1 MSQKNKSRKMLLSTD
16 EKLLRRMSVNFCN
29 NEELWNNTWDSG
41 NIYSFLIEK
50 EKLKLSN
57 KETKQLKSKI
67 DEILAHSKKGRQWF
81 IHQEKTKFT
90 LRNPNEINEI
100 EANIRNW
107 RHFFNSY
114 SPTEEIPLTGQLP
127 NEEDKKYKLIE
138 DVWFAIISNE
148 KLPEEFSLAKNE
160 YVIRWKAYD
169 LIKDAKTFATTCS
182 GLRFRDSLPSIAL
195 LLIKSKRINATQ
207 LLDLRLNHLRINSSN
222 PFGRD
227 YDSRLSDIAERIP
240 DVDTDKA
247 LEDGRTDLRHLPFV
261 TIDPKTAKDF
271 DDAVCLMEESGKRTL
286 WVAIADVAHYIEP
299 GTLLDDEAQARA
311 TSVYLPHAVL
321 PMLPSKLSDNLC
333 SLRSQVPRLAMTVS
347 MQIENDW
354 TIGKVSAF
362 ESVIEVQENLSY
374 EDALDNPRFQN
385 MMDLAERLRENEIR
399 LNLNSAELRP
409 RVAGDKISVNVK
421 WPNKATEMIETFMV
435 ATNNSIGSMLGA
447 ENAPLP
453 WRSHAPPDAPEVEE
467 LNAKFEAMGIDIVLP
482 MPSVKKFG
490 QSEEAELASMLGD
503 WANSGNIQIS
513 GLESSDG
520 QDEVP
525 QYLKNVL
532 DPEARKNILISLK
545 ESQEKASNLKS
556 ATRRVVDH
564 GLFYLLQ
571 RAVYSPDNLGHFGLN
586 LDAYVHFTS
595 PIRRYADLV
604 VHRQLKSF
612 LKKEKWTHSE
622 EEITKISE
630 QCTVNS
636 QKAKSMEWEL
646 VANIFH
652 LHLLRGGTLDS
663 IENSNDKLELKQWP
677 ARVVGLRNPWI
688 FLDLLD
694 DGSIRGKL
702 HISQLGAGRHLST
715 DEFGLYLID
724 EKMKES
730 DDVILSLGQKF
741 ACRLRGLDLW
751 TGELDLAPI

>member
-1 MSQKNKSRKMLLSTD
+1 MSQKNKSRKMLLSPD
-16 EKLLRRMSVNFCN
+16 EKLWRRMSVKFGNK
-29 NEELWNNTWDSG
+29 EELWNNTWDSG

-90 LRNPNEINEI
+90 LRNPNEISEI

-227 YDSRLSDIAERIP
+227 YDSRLSGIAERIP

-247 LEDGRTDLRHLPFV
+247 LEDGRADLRHLPFV

-321 PMLPSKLSDNLC
+321 PMLPSRLSDNLC
-333 SLRSQVPRLAMTVS
+333 SLRSKVPRLAMTVS
-347 MQIENDW
+347 MQIEDDW

-385 MMDLAERLRENEIR
+385 MMDLAEKLRENEIR

-409 RVAGDKISVNVK
+409 KVDGDKISVNVK

-435 ATNNSIGSMLGA
+435 ATNNSIGSMLGV

-564 GLFYLLQ
+564 GLFYLFQ

-663 IENSNDKLELKQWP
+663 IKDSNDELELKQWP

>member
-1 MSQKNKSRKMLLSTD
+1 MSQKNKSRKMPLSPD
-16 EKLLRRMSVNFCN
+16 EKLWRRISVKFGN
-29 NEELWNNTWDSG
+29 NEELWDNTWDSG
-41 NIYSFLIEK
+41 KIYSFLVEK

-81 IHQEKTKFT
+81 IHQEKSKFT
-90 LRNPNEINEI
+90 LRNPNEISEI

-107 RHFFNSY
+107 RHFFNTY

-227 YDSRLSDIAERIP
+227 YDSRLSVIAERIP
-240 DVDTDKA
+240 DVDIDKA
-247 LEDGRTDLRHLPFV
+247 LEDGRADLRHLPFV

-321 PMLPSKLSDNLC
+321 PMLPSRLSDNLC

>member
-1 MSQKNKSRKMLLSTD
+1 MSQAKHKNKSQVPPD
-16 EKLLRRMSVNFCN
+16 EKLWRRISVKFGN
-29 NEELWNNTWDSG
+29 NEELWDNVWNSDK
-41 NIYSFLIEK
+41 IYSFIVEK
-50 EKLKLSN
+50 ENLRLNN
-57 KETKQLKSKI
+57 KESKQLKSKI

-81 IHQEKTKFT
+81 LHQEKTNFT
-90 LRNPNEINEI
+90 LRNGTEISQI

-127 NEEDKKYKLIE
+127 SEENTNYRLIE

-148 KLPEEFSLAKNE
+148 KLPEEFSLSESE
-160 YVIRWKAYD
+160 YIIRWKAYD
-169 LIKDAKTFATTCS
+169 LIEDAKTFATTCS

-207 LLDLRLNHLRINSSN
+207 LLDLRLNHLRLNSSN

-240 DVDTDKA
+240 DVDADNA
-247 LEDGRTDLRHLPFV
+247 LKDGRTDLRHLPFV

-271 DDAVCLMEESGKRTL
+271 DDAVCLIEENGKRTL
-286 WVAIADVAHYIEP
+286 WVAIADVAHYIMPE
-299 GTLLDDEAQARA
+299 TLLDEEAQARA

-321 PMLPSKLSDNLC
+321 PMLPSRLSDNLC
-333 SLRSQVPRLAMTVS
+333 SLRSKVPRLAMAVS
-347 MQIENDW
+347 MQIEDDL

-362 ESVIEVQENLSY
+362 ESIIEVRENLSY

-385 MMDLAERLRENEIR
+385 MMDLAEGLRQNEIR

-409 RVAGDKISVNVK
+409 RVDGDEISVDVK

-435 ATNNSIGSMLGA
+435 ATNNSIGIMLGK

-453 WRSHAPPDAPEVEE
+453 WRSHAPPDAPEVEG
-467 LNAKFEAMGIDIVLP
+467 LNAKFEAMGIGIELP

-513 GLESSDG
+513 GLEISDD
-520 QDEVP
+520 QDGIP
-525 QYLKNVL
+525 QYMKNVL
-532 DPEARKNILISLK
+532 DPEARKDILVSLK
-545 ESQEKASNLKS
+545 EAQEKASNLKN

-571 RAVYSPDNLGHFGLN
+571 RAIYSPDNLGHFGLN

-595 PIRRYADLV
+595 PIRRYADLI

-612 LKKEKWTHSE
+612 LKGEEWVHSG

-630 QCTVNS
+630 QCTANS
-636 QKAKSMEWEL
+636 REAKTIEWEL
-646 VANIFH
+646 VANAFH
-652 LHLLRGGTLDS
+652 LHLLRGGTIDS
-663 IENSNDKLELKQWP
+663 IKDSDDELELKQWP

-694 DGSIRGKL
+694 DGAIRGKL
-702 HISQLGAGRHLST
+702 HVSQLGDGRRLST

-724 EKMKES
+724 EKIKES

-741 ACRLRGLDLW
+741 PCRLRGLDLW
-751 TGELDLAPI
+751 SGELDLAPI

>member
-1 MSQKNKSRKMLLSTD
+1 MSQKNKSRKMPLSPD
-16 EKLLRRMSVNFCN
+16 EKLWRRISVKFGN
-29 NEELWNNTWDSG
+29 NEELWDNTWDSG
-41 NIYSFLIEK
+41 KIYSFLVEK
-50 EKLKLSN
+50 EKLKLNN

-90 LRNPNEINEI
+90 LRNPNEISEI

-227 YDSRLSDIAERIP
+227 YDSRLSGIAERIP

-247 LEDGRTDLRHLPFV
+247 LEDGRADLRHLPFV

-347 MQIENDW
+347 MQIEDDW

-435 ATNNSIGSMLGA
+435 ATNNSIGSMLGV

-636 QKAKSMEWEL
+636 QEAKSMEWEL

-663 IENSNDKLELKQWP
+663 IEDSNDKLELKQWP

>member
-1 MSQKNKSRKMLLSTD
+1 MSQKNKSRKMLLSPD
-16 EKLLRRMSVNFCN
+16 EKLWRRISVKFGN
-29 NEELWNNTWDSG
+29 NEELWDNTWDSG
-41 NIYSFLIEK
+41 KIYSFLVEK
-50 EKLKLSN
+50 EKLKLNN

-90 LRNPNEINEI
+90 LRNPNEISEI

-435 ATNNSIGSMLGA
+435 ATNNSIGSMLGV

-636 QKAKSMEWEL
+636 QEAKSMEWEL

-663 IENSNDKLELKQWP
+663 IEDSNDKLELKQWP

>member
-1 MSQKNKSRKMLLSTD
+1 MSQPKHKKKSQVPPD
-16 EKLLRRMSVNFCN
+16 EKLWRRISSKFGK
-29 NEELWNNTWDSG
+29 NEELWDIIWDSEKV
-41 NIYSFLIEK
+41 YSFLVEK
-50 EKLKLSN
+50 EKLKLDN
-57 KETKQLKSKI
+57 KESKQLKSKI

-81 IHQEKTKFT
+81 LYQEKTNFT
-90 LRNPNEINEI
+90 LRKPDEIREI
-100 EANIRNW
+100 EASVRDW

-127 NEEDKKYKLIE
+127 DEESKKYRLIE

-148 KLPEEFSLAKNE
+148 KLPEEFSLSENE
-160 YVIRWKAYD
+160 YILKWKAYD
-169 LIKDAKTFATTCS
+169 LIEDTKAFANLCS

-195 LLIKSKRINATQ
+195 LLIKSKRIDATQ

-240 DVDTDKA
+240 DVDADNA
-247 LEDGRTDLRHLPFV
+247 LKEGRTDLRHLPFV

-271 DDAVCLMEESGKRTL
+271 DDAVCLIEEKGKRTL
-286 WVAIADVAHYIEP
+286 WVAIADVAHYIAPE
-299 GTLLDDEAQARA
+299 TLLDEEAQARA

-321 PMLPSKLSDNLC
+321 PMLPSRLSDNLC
-333 SLRSQVPRLAMTVS
+333 SLRAKVPRLAMTVS
-347 MQIENDW
+347 MEIKDDW
-354 TIGKVSAF
+354 TIGKVTAF
-362 ESVIEVQENLSY
+362 ESIIEVRENLSY
-374 EDALDNPRFQN
+374 DDALNNPRFQN
-385 MMDLAERLRENEIR
+385 MMDLAEGLRQNEIR

-409 RVAGDKISVNVK
+409 RVDDDEINVNVK
-421 WPNKATEMIETFMV
+421 WPNQATEMIETFMV
-435 ATNNSIGSMLGA
+435 ATNNSIGIMLGK

-453 WRSHAPPDAPEVEE
+453 WRCHAPPDAPEVEE
-467 LNAKFEAMGIDIVLP
+467 LNAKFNAMGIDIELP

-503 WANSGNIQIS
+503 WAQSGNIQIS
-513 GLESSDG
+513 GLEVSDD
-520 QDEVP
+520 QDEIP
-525 QYLKNVL
+525 QYMRNVL
-532 DPEARKNILISLK
+532 DPDARKDILISLQ
-545 ESQEKASNLKS
+545 EAQEKASNLKS

-595 PIRRYADLV
+595 PIRRYADLI

-612 LKKEKWTHSE
+612 LKNEEWVHSD

-630 QCTVNS
+630 QCTANS
-636 QKAKSMEWEL
+636 REAKTIEWEL
-646 VANIFH
+646 VANAFH

-663 IENSNDKLELKQWP
+663 IEDSDDELELKQWP

-688 FLDLLD
+688 SLDLLD
-694 DGSIRGKL
+694 DGAIRGKL
-702 HISQLGAGRHLST
+702 HVSQLGDGRQLST
-715 DEFGLYLID
+715 DEFGLNLID
-724 EKMKES
+724 EKMKEL
-730 DDVILSLGQKF
+730 DDIVLSLGQKF
-741 ACRLRGLDLW
+741 PCRLRGLDLW
-751 TGELDLAPI
+751 SGELDLAPI

>member
-1 MSQKNKSRKMLLSTD
+1 MSQKNKSRKMPLSPD
-16 EKLLRRMSVNFCN
+16 EKLWRRISVKFGN
-29 NEELWNNTWDSG
+29 NEELWDNTWDSG
-41 NIYSFLIEK
+41 KIYSFLVEK
-50 EKLKLSN
+50 EKLKLNN

-90 LRNPNEINEI
+90 LRNPNEISEI

-227 YDSRLSDIAERIP
+227 YDSRLSGIAERIP

-247 LEDGRTDLRHLPFV
+247 LEDGRADLRHLPFV

-321 PMLPSKLSDNLC
+321 PMLPSRLSDNLC

-347 MQIENDW
+347 MQIEDDW

-435 ATNNSIGSMLGA
+435 ATNNSIGSMLGV

-636 QKAKSMEWEL
+636 QEAKSMEWEL

-663 IENSNDKLELKQWP
+663 IEDSNDELELKQWP

>member
-1 MSQKNKSRKMLLSTD
+1 MSQKNKSRKIPLSPD
-16 EKLLRRMSVNFCN
+16 EKLWRRISVKFGN

-41 NIYSFLIEK
+41 KIYSFLIEK
-50 EKLKLSN
+50 EKLKLNN

-81 IHQEKTKFT
+81 IHQGKTKFT
-90 LRNPNEINEI
+90 LRNPNEISEI

-160 YVIRWKAYD
+160 YVVRWKAYD

-207 LLDLRLNHLRINSSN
+207 LLDLRLSHLRINSSN
-222 PFGRD
+222 PFGRN
-227 YDSRLSDIAERIP
+227 YNSRLSDIAERIP
-240 DVDTDKA
+240 EVNADNA
-247 LEDGRTDLRHLPFV
+247 LKGGRTDLRHLPFV

-271 DDAVCLMEESGKRTL
+271 DDAVCLIEENGEQTL

-299 GTLLDDEAQARA
+299 ETLLDEEAQSRA

-321 PMLPSKLSDNLC
+321 PMLPSRLSDNLC
-333 SLRSQVPRLAMTVS
+333 SLRSKVPRLAMAVS
-347 MQIENDW
+347 MEIKNDW
-354 TIGKVSAF
+354 TIGKVAAF
-362 ESVIEVQENLSY
+362 ESIIEVQENLSY
-374 EDALDNPRFQN
+374 EDALDSPRFQN
-385 MMDLAERLRENEIR
+385 MMDLAEGLRKNEIR

-409 RVAGDKISVNVK
+409 RVDNDDISVDVK

-435 ATNNSIGSMLGA
+435 ATNNSIGIMLGE

-453 WRSHAPPDAPEVEE
+453 WRSHAPPDTPEVEE
-467 LNAKFEAMGIDIVLP
+467 LNAKFEAMGINIELP

-525 QYLKNVL
+525 EYLKNVL
-532 DPEARKNILISLK
+532 DPDARKDILVSLK
-545 ESQEKASNLKS
+545 EAQKKANNLKS

-612 LKKEKWTHSE
+612 LRGEEWVHSE
-622 EEITKISE
+622 EEMTKISE
-630 QCTVNS
+630 LCTANS
-636 QKAKSMEWEL
+636 QEAKSIEWEL
-646 VANIFH
+646 VANAFH
-652 LHLLRGGTLDS
+652 LHLLRGGTIGS
-663 IENSNDKLELKQWP
+663 VENSEDTLELKQWP

-694 DGSIRGKL
+694 DGAIRGKL
-702 HISQLGAGRHLST
+702 HVSQLGAGRQLST

-724 EKMKES
+724 ENKKET
-730 DDVILSLGQKF
+730 DEIVLSLGQKF
-741 ACRLRGLDLW
+741 PCRLRGLDLW
-751 TGELDLAPI
+751 SGELDLAPI

>member
-1 MSQKNKSRKMLLSTD
+1 MSQAKHKKKSQVPPD
-16 EKLLRRMSVNFCN
+16 EKLWRRISTKFGN
-29 NEELWNNTWDSG
+29 NEELWDTIWDSEK
-41 NIYSFLIEK
+41 IYAFLVEK
-50 EKLKLSN
+50 EKLRLDN
-57 KETKQLKSKI
+57 KESRQLKSKI
-67 DEILAHSKKGRQWF
+67 DEILAHAKKGRQWF
-81 IHQEKTKFT
+81 LYLEKTNFT
-90 LRNPNEINEI
+90 LRKPDEISEI
-100 EANIRNW
+100 EANIRDW
-107 RHFFNSY
+107 RHFFNTY

-127 NEEDKKYKLIE
+127 DKEDQKYKLIE
-138 DVWFAIISNE
+138 DVWFSIISNE
-148 KLPEEFSLAKNE
+148 KLPEEFSLSEKE
-160 YVIRWKAYD
+160 YITKWKAYD
-169 LIKDAKTFATTCS
+169 LVKDSKDFANTCS
-182 GLRFRDSLPSIAL
+182 GLRFRDALPSIAL
-195 LLIKSKRINATQ
+195 LLMKSNRINATQ

-227 YDSRLSDIAERIP
+227 YDSRLSDIAEKIP
-240 DVDTDKA
+240 DVDADNA
-247 LEDGRTDLRHLPFV
+247 LKDGRTDLRHLPFV

-271 DDAVCLMEESGKRTL
+271 DDAVCLIEENGKRTL

-299 GTLLDDEAQARA
+299 ETLLDEEAQARA

-321 PMLPSKLSDNLC
+321 PMLPSRLSDNLC
-333 SLRSQVPRLAMTVS
+333 SLRSKVPRLAMVVS
-347 MQIENDW
+347 MEIKDNF
-354 TIGKVSAF
+354 TIGEVSAF
-362 ESVIEVQENLSY
+362 ESVIEVKENLSY
-374 EDALDNPRFQN
+374 EDALDNPKFQN
-385 MMDLAERLRENEIR
+385 MMDLAEGLRQNEIR

-409 RVAGDKISVNVK
+409 RVDDDEISVNVK

-435 ATNNSIGSMLGA
+435 ATNNSIGIMLGE

-467 LNAKFEAMGIDIVLP
+467 LNAKFEAMGIGIELP

-513 GLESSDG
+513 GLEDSEDD
-520 QDEVP
+520 DEIP

-532 DPEARKNILISLK
+532 DPEARKDILVSLK
-545 ESQEKASNLKS
+545 DAQEKASNLKN

-612 LKKEKWTHSE
+612 LRGEEWVHSE
-622 EEITKISE
+622 DDILNISE
-630 QCTVNS
+630 QCTENS
-636 QKAKSMEWEL
+636 REAKTIEWEL
-646 VANIFH
+646 VANAFH

-663 IENSNDKLELKQWP
+663 IENSDDELELKQWP
-677 ARVVGLRNPWI
+677 ARIVGLRNPWI

-702 HISQLGAGRHLST
+702 HVSQLGDGRQLST
-715 DEFGLYLID
+715 DEFGLNLID
-724 EKMKES
+724 ENMKES
-730 DDVILSLGQKF
+730 DDIILSLGQKF
-741 ACRLRGLDLW
+741 PCRLRGLDIW
-751 TGELDLAPI
+751 SGELDLAPI

>member
-1 MSQKNKSRKMLLSTD
+1 MSQKNKSRKMLLSPD
-16 EKLLRRMSVNFCN
+16 EKLWRRMSVKFGN

-90 LRNPNEINEI
+90 LRNPNEISEI

-107 RHFFNSY
+107 RHFFNTY

-138 DVWFAIISNE
+138 DVWFAIISND

-247 LEDGRTDLRHLPFV
+247 LEDGRADLRHLPFV

-321 PMLPSKLSDNLC
+321 PMLPSRLSDNLC

-435 ATNNSIGSMLGA
+435 ATNNSIGSMLGV

-636 QKAKSMEWEL
+636 QEAKSMEWEL

-663 IENSNDKLELKQWP
+663 IEDSNDELELKQWP

-688 FLDLLD
+688 LLDLLD

>member
-1 MSQKNKSRKMLLSTD
+1 MSQKNKSRKKPLSPD
-16 EKLLRRMSVNFCN
+16 EKLWRRISIKFGN
-29 NEELWNNTWDSG
+29 NDELWSQIWDSHK
-41 NIYSFLIEK
+41 IYSFIVEK
-50 EKLKLSN
+50 EKLALNN
-57 KETKQLKSKI
+57 KEVKQFKSKI
-67 DEILAHSKKGRQWF
+67 DEILAHSKKGKQWF
-81 IHQEKTKFT
+81 IHQEKTNFT
-90 LRNPNEINEI
+90 LRKPHEISEI

-114 SPTEEIPLTGQLP
+114 SPTEEILLTGQLP
-127 NEEDKKYKLIE
+127 DDEVKNYQLIE

-148 KLPEEFSLAKNE
+148 NLPKEFSLSKKE
-160 YVIRWKAYD
+160 YIIRWKSYD
-169 LIKDAKTFATTCS
+169 LIKDAMAFATTCS
-182 GLRFRDSLPSIAL
+182 GLRFRDALPSIAL
-195 LLIKSKRINATQ
+195 LLIKSKRIDATQ

-222 PFGRD
+222 PFGRN

-240 DVDTDKA
+240 EVNADNA
-247 LEDGRTDLRHLPFV
+247 LKDGRTDLRHLPFV

-271 DDAVCLMEESGKRTL
+271 DDAVCLIEENGKQTL

-299 GTLLDDEAQARA
+299 DTLLDEEAQSRA

-321 PMLPSKLSDNLC
+321 PMLPSRLSDNLC
-333 SLRSQVPRLAMTVS
+333 SLRSTVPRLAMAVS
-347 MQIENDW
+347 MEIKDDW
-354 TIGKVSAF
+354 TIGKVAAF
-362 ESVIEVQENLSY
+362 ESIIEVQENLSY
-374 EDALDNPRFQN
+374 EDALDSPRFQN
-385 MMDLAERLRENEIR
+385 MMDLAEGLRKNEIR

-409 RVAGDKISVNVK
+409 RVDNDEISVDVK

-435 ATNNSIGSMLGA
+435 ATNNSIGIMLGE

-467 LNAKFEAMGIDIVLP
+467 LNAKFEAMGINIELP

-503 WANSGNIQIS
+503 WASSGNIQIS

-525 QYLKNVL
+525 EYLKNVL
-532 DPEARKNILISLK
+532 DPEARKDILVSLK
-545 ESQEKASNLKS
+545 EAQEKASNLKN

-612 LKKEKWTHSE
+612 LRGEEWVHSE
-622 EEITKISE
+622 EEMTKISE
-630 QCTVNS
+630 LCTANS
-636 QKAKSMEWEL
+636 QEAKSIEWEL
-646 VANIFH
+646 VANAFH
-652 LHLLRGGTLDS
+652 LHLLRGGTIGS
-663 IENSNDKLELKQWP
+663 VENSEDTLELKQWP

-694 DGSIRGKL
+694 DGAIRGRL
-702 HISQLGAGRHLST
+702 HVSQLGAGRQLST

-724 EKMKES
+724 ENTKES
-730 DDVILSLGQKF
+730 DEIILSLGQKF
-741 ACRLRGLDLW
+741 PCRLRGLDLW
-751 TGELDLAPI
+751 SGELDLAPI

>member
-1 MSQKNKSRKMLLSTD
+1 M
-16 EKLLRRMSVNFCN
+16 
-29 NEELWNNTWDSG
+29 
-41 NIYSFLIEK
+41 
-50 EKLKLSN
+50 
-57 KETKQLKSKI
+57 
-67 DEILAHSKKGRQWF
+67 
-81 IHQEKTKFT
+81 
-90 LRNPNEINEI
+90 
-100 EANIRNW
+100 
-107 RHFFNSY
+107 
-114 SPTEEIPLTGQLP
+114 
-127 NEEDKKYKLIE
+127 
-138 DVWFAIISNE
+138 
-148 KLPEEFSLAKNE
+148 
-160 YVIRWKAYD
+160 
-169 LIKDAKTFATTCS
+169 
-182 GLRFRDSLPSIAL
+182 
-195 LLIKSKRINATQ
+195 
-207 LLDLRLNHLRINSSN
+207 
-222 PFGRD
+222 
-227 YDSRLSDIAERIP
+227 
-240 DVDTDKA
+240 
-247 LEDGRTDLRHLPFV
+247 
-261 TIDPKTAKDF
+261 
-271 DDAVCLMEESGKRTL
+271 
-286 WVAIADVAHYIEP
+286 
-299 GTLLDDEAQARA
+299 
-311 TSVYLPHAVL
+311 
-321 PMLPSKLSDNLC
+321 
-333 SLRSQVPRLAMTVS
+333 
-347 MQIENDW
+347 
-354 TIGKVSAF
+354 
-362 ESVIEVQENLSY
+362 
-374 EDALDNPRFQN
+374 
-385 MMDLAERLRENEIR
+385 
-399 LNLNSAELRP
+399 NSAELRP
-409 RVAGDKISVNVK
+409 RVDNDEISVDVK

-435 ATNNSIGSMLGA
+435 ATNNSIGIILGE

-467 LNAKFEAMGIDIVLP
+467 LNAKFEAMGINIELP

-525 QYLKNVL
+525 EYLKNVL
-532 DPEARKNILISLK
+532 DPEARKDILVSLK
-545 ESQEKASNLKS
+545 EAQQKASNLKN
-556 ATRRVVDH
+556 AIRRVVDH

-586 LDAYVHFTS
+586 LDAYVHFRS

-636 QKAKSMEWEL
+636 QEAKSMEWEL

-663 IENSNDKLELKQWP
+663 IEDSNDKLELKQWP

>member
-1 MSQKNKSRKMLLSTD
+1 
-16 EKLLRRMSVNFCN
+16 
-29 NEELWNNTWDSG
+29 
-41 NIYSFLIEK
+41 
-50 EKLKLSN
+50 
-57 KETKQLKSKI
+57 
-67 DEILAHSKKGRQWF
+67 
-81 IHQEKTKFT
+81 
-90 LRNPNEINEI
+90 
-100 EANIRNW
+100 
-107 RHFFNSY
+107 
-114 SPTEEIPLTGQLP
+114 
-127 NEEDKKYKLIE
+127 
-138 DVWFAIISNE
+138 
-148 KLPEEFSLAKNE
+148 
-160 YVIRWKAYD
+160 
-169 LIKDAKTFATTCS
+169 
-182 GLRFRDSLPSIAL
+182 
-195 LLIKSKRINATQ
+195 
-207 LLDLRLNHLRINSSN
+207 
-222 PFGRD
+222 
-227 YDSRLSDIAERIP
+227 
-240 DVDTDKA
+240 
-247 LEDGRTDLRHLPFV
+247 
-261 TIDPKTAKDF
+261 
-271 DDAVCLMEESGKRTL
+271 
-286 WVAIADVAHYIEP
+286 
-299 GTLLDDEAQARA
+299 
-311 TSVYLPHAVL
+311 
-321 PMLPSKLSDNLC
+321 MLPSRLSDNLC
-333 SLRSQVPRLAMTVS
+333 SLRSKVPRLAMTVS
-347 MQIENDW
+347 MEIKDDW

-385 MMDLAERLRENEIR
+385 MMDLAEGLRQNEIR

-409 RVAGDKISVNVK
+409 RVDDDEISVNVK

-435 ATNNSIGSMLGA
+435 ATNNSIGIMLGE

-467 LNAKFEAMGIDIVLP
+467 LNAKFEAMGIDIELP

-532 DPEARKNILISLK
+532 DPEARKDILVSLK
-545 ESQEKASNLKS
+545 EAQEKASNLKS

-612 LKKEKWTHSE
+612 LKE
-622 EEITKISE
+622 EEWVHSDEEMTKISE

-636 QKAKSMEWEL
+636 REAKTIEWEL
-646 VANIFH
+646 VANAFH
-652 LHLLRGGTLDS
+652 LHLLRGGTIDS
-663 IENSNDKLELKQWP
+663 IKNSDDELELKQWP

-694 DGSIRGKL
+694 DGAIRGKL
-702 HISQLGAGRHLST
+702 HVSQLGAGRQLST
-715 DEFGLYLID
+715 DEFGLHLID
-724 EKMKES
+724 ENKKES
-730 DDVILSLGQKF
+730 DDVVLSLGQKF
-741 ACRLRGLDLW
+741 PCRLRGLDLW
-751 TGELDLAPI
+751 SGELDLAPI

>member
-1 MSQKNKSRKMLLSTD
+1 MSQKNKSRKMPLSPD
-16 EKLLRRMSVNFCN
+16 EKLWRRISVKFGN
-29 NEELWNNTWDSG
+29 NEELWDNTWDSG
-41 NIYSFLIEK
+41 KIYSFLVEK
-50 EKLKLSN
+50 EKLKLNN

-90 LRNPNEINEI
+90 LRNPNEISEI

-321 PMLPSKLSDNLC
+321 PMLPSRLSDNLC

-347 MQIENDW
+347 MQIEDDW

-409 RVAGDKISVNVK
+409 RVDGDKISVNVK

-435 ATNNSIGSMLGA
+435 ATNNSIGSMLGV

-636 QKAKSMEWEL
+636 QEAKSMEWEL

-663 IENSNDKLELKQWP
+663 IEDSNDKLELKQWP

>member
-1 MSQKNKSRKMLLSTD
+1 MSQKNKSRKMLLSPD
-16 EKLLRRMSVNFCN
+16 EKLWRRISVKFGN
-29 NEELWNNTWDSG
+29 NEELWDNTWDSG
-41 NIYSFLIEK
+41 KIYSFLVEK
-50 EKLKLSN
+50 EKLKLNN

-90 LRNPNEINEI
+90 LRNPNEISEI

-321 PMLPSKLSDNLC
+321 PMLPSRLSDNLC
-333 SLRSQVPRLAMTVS
+333 SLKSKVPRLAMTVS
-347 MQIENDW
+347 MQIEDDW

-409 RVAGDKISVNVK
+409 RVDGDKISVNVK

-435 ATNNSIGSMLGA
+435 ATNNSIGSMLGV

-663 IENSNDKLELKQWP
+663 IEDSNDKLELKQWP